1 MKCGVRSVECG
12 TTTGMRKRPWTAV
25 CVALAVLF
33 VTLLNGCATSSSAPA
48 VNCQRFVFQ
57 QDTLAYANQ
66 LVWEYYFNANGR
78 WTSKT
83 RQPEPD
89 YTHHCFVVAL
99 AARQFFQHTRFDPAQ
114 AKADK
119 VVYRQMIH
127 RVISQNP
134 RQQTEESERIII
146 PGYANLREFSQDQE
160 ALLKAECGGA
170 WQSYFQRG
178 HWRMIFPFSRA
189 HQARAAQALVKSL
202 KQNRPPV
209 VHLVRF
215 PQLSINH
222 AVVLFD
228 VTETGTEIRFAAY
241 DPNKP
246 EKPALLTYD
255 RARRTFNFPANDYF
269 IGGRVDVYEVY
280 RGWCY

>member
-1 MKCGVRSVECG
+1 MSKTVNR
-12 TTTGMRKRPWTAV
+12 RPVISGKTFRRWLPLF
-25 CVALAVLF
+25 CLALV
-33 VTLLNGCATSSSAPA
+33 LNGCATSRPALA
-48 VNCQRFVFQ
+48 VNRQPFVFQ
-57 QDTLAYANQ
+57 QDTFAYANQ
-66 LVWEYYFNANGR
+66 LVWEYYFDANGK

-89 YTHHCFVVAL
+89 YTHHCFVVAHS
-99 AARQFFQHTRFDPAQ
+99 AGQFFQHARFDPAQ
-114 AKADK
+114 AKVDE

-127 RVISQNP
+127 RVISQSP
-134 RQQTEESERIII
+134 RQHTDESERVII
-146 PGYANLREFSQDQE
+146 PGYANLREFSQAQE
-160 ALLKAECGGA
+160 TLLKAECGGA

-178 HWRMIFPFSRA
+178 HWRMIFSFSRA
-189 HQARAAQALVKSL
+189 HQANAARALVKSL

-228 VTETGTEIRFAAY
+228 VTETETEIRFAAY

-246 EKPALLTYD
+246 EKPATLTYD
-255 RARRTFNFPANDYF
+255 RARRTFSFPPNDYF

>member
-1 MKCGVRSVECG
+1 MKCG
-12 TTTGMRKRPWTAV
+12 TTELKRKLRLTTV

-33 VTLLNGCATSSSAPA
+33 VTLLSGCTTSRSTSA
-48 VNCQRFVFQ
+48 VNLQPFVFQ
-57 QDTLAYANQ
+57 SDTFAYANQ
-66 LVWEYYFNANGR
+66 LVWEYHFEANGK
-78 WTSKT
+78 WTSKK
-83 RQPEPD
+83 RRPEPD

-99 AARQFFQHTRFDPAQ
+99 AARQFFQHARFDSAQ
-114 AKADK
+114 AKADE
-119 VVYRQMIH
+119 VVYRQKIH

-134 RQQTEESERIII
+134 RHHTGESERVII
-146 PGYANLREFSQDQE
+146 PGYANLREFSREQE
-160 ALLKAECGGA
+160 TLLKAECGGA

-178 HWRMIFPFSRA
+178 HWRIVFPFSRA
-189 HQARAAQALVKSL
+189 HQARAAQALVKAL

-222 AVVLFD
+222 AVVLFE
-228 VTETGTEIRFAAY
+228 VTETGTEIQFAVY

-246 EKPALLTYD
+246 EKPAWLTYD
-255 RARRTFNFPANDYF
+255 RARRTFSFPANDYF

-280 RGWCY
+280 CGWCY